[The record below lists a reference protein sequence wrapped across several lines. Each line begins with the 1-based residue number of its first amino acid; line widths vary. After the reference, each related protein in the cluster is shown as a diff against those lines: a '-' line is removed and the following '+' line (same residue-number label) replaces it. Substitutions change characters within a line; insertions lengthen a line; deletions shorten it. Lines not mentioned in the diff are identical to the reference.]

1 MTLHRLLMKLLNR
14 SAPRQLQNERI
25 SGSEVREILEA
36 SDCWTK
42 SSVFRQADGSYK
54 LVNRPS
60 LEYFLASSKISEY
73 LYTKESFDCDDFA
86 FALMGDITKWD
97 ADLAFG
103 IIWVITATGN
113 GHALNWFIDGE
124 KKLWLVEPQNDKIFE
139 PVGYRISWAVC

>member
-1 MTLHRLLMKLLNR
+1 MGGSEKLIYRLLMKLLNR

-73 LYTKESFDCDDFA
+73 SYTKESFDCDDFA
-86 FALMGDITKWD
+86 FALMGDLTKWD
-97 ADLAFG
+97 SDLVLELFG
-103 IIWVITATGN
+103 
-113 GHALNWFIDGE
+113 
-124 KKLWLVEPQNDKIFE
+124 
-139 PVGYRISWAVC
+139 